1 MATEINA
8 KKRCVIIAGAP
19 CGDAAFVRETVRGG
33 DFVIC
38 ADRGF
43 QTALAAEVAPDLL
56 VGDFDSCTAALPDGV
71 PVVRLKPE
79 KDFSDALH
87 AACEALGRGFREIV
101 LIAATGGR
109 LDHTLANLSVLEYLR
124 ENGAEGIIL
133 SRNES
138 IRVLPE
144 GEYAFASCRGLT
156 FSVFPFG
163 CESAVLSVKGAR
175 YELEEYKLKSEV
187 PIGVSNVFSSE
198 RCEIK
203 VSSGAVIIII
213 NQNNDFL

>member
-109 LDHTLANLSVLEYLR
+109 LDHTRANLSVLEYLR

-163 CESAVLSVKGAR
+163 CESVTLS
-175 YELEEYKLKSEV
+175 Y
-187 PIGVSNVFSSE
+187 
-198 RCEIK
+198 
-203 VSSGAVIIII
+203 SGAKYPLSRGTLRHALAVGLSNIFVENEASVTVHAGTALMITEREV
-213 NQNNDFL
+213 

>member
-163 CESAVLSVKGAR
+163 CESVTLS
-175 YELEEYKLKSEV
+175 Y
-187 PIGVSNVFSSE
+187 
-198 RCEIK
+198 
-203 VSSGAVIIII
+203 SGAKYPLSRGTLSHALAVGLSNIFVENEASVTVHAGTALMITEREV
-213 NQNNDFL
+213 